1 MLVPAALVLLGA
13 VVVYAGAAG
22 DRLREVVLVVGAVG
36 LLLAAVALAV
46 RWPSV
51 FAGALAAVGASY
63 GTFLGLKGGSLDRWA
78 PLVAAALFVAA
89 EAGFW
94 AVEPASARGGAMAVT
109 RRVLGLGA
117 GALLTALV
125 ATLVFALT
133 SGVTG
138 GVALEAAGVG
148 AAVLTLATIA
158 LLASRS
164 SV

>member
-1 MLVPAALVLLGA
+1 MV
-13 VVVYAGAAG
+13 
-22 DRLREVVLVVGAVG
+22 
-36 LLLAAVALAV
+36 
-46 RWPSV
+46 
-51 FAGALAAVGASY
+51 
-63 GTFLGLKGGSLDRWA
+63 
-78 PLVAAALFVAA
+78 
-89 EAGFW
+89 
-94 AVEPASARGGAMAVT
+94 VT